1 MSTDTKYTVKLMNMN
16 EPINLIKINPI
27 MTVYEVFYLLLLI
40 LMMNKLASLRVIG
53 ITERVISLK
62 HHKIGI
68 FDENLLVQ
76 LSRLRAVIFIVYHR
90 KSLFALTV

>member
-16 EPINLIKINPI
+16 ELINLIKINPI
-27 MTVYEVFYLLLLI
+27 MTVYEVFYLQLFI

-62 HHKIGI
+62 HHKIVTL
-68 FDENLLVQ
+68 DENLFIQ
-76 LSRLRAVIFIVYHR
+76 LS
-90 KSLFALTV
+90 